1 LVNTARRADIVI
13 RRPAM
18 STSIQ
23 SANECDRLPTLAAD
37 LVARE
42 LSLIA
47 AISGPSALAAKI
59 AIGPATRSISSAFS
73 PRSTQKFQHC
83 FVAWVAALTD
93 VSADVIAF
101 YNNIGH
107 RAVKVAS
114 FAERTHFFVLSAAR
128 VLPQISSPLLRRPAV
143 LGGCRDGIGA
153 LCLVVCGGP
162 KH

>member
-107 RAVKVAS
+107 STLDQLPAS
-114 FAERTHFFVLSAAR
+114 LCMSGKNTSCQLAGLTGRIPVRCMKSA
-128 VLPQISSPLLRRPAV
+128 
-143 LGGCRDGIGA
+143 
-153 LCLVVCGGP
+153 
-162 KH
+162 